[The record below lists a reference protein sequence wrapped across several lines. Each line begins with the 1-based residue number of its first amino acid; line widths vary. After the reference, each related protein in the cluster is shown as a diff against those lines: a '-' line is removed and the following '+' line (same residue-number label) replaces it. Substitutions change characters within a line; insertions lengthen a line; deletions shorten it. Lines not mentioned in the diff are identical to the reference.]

1 VTGSTSVPTDQ
12 DLVSASLRGD
22 RRAFGELVD
31 RYREGAV
38 SVVYRMTADANLAE
52 EAAQEAFIR
61 AWQRLYS
68 YKPQF
73 SFRSWIFSIA
83 VHTAQDALR
92 RPSKEVDID
101 RMPLEAPGGKPEV
114 ELEAKDR
121 RVLVQSAVLA
131 LSPACRGVLIL
142 REYEGLSYQEIAA
155 ALDIPIGTVMSRLN
169 YARSQLR
176 QTLAPLME
184 RL

>member
-1 VTGSTSVPTDQ
+1 MTGSIIVPTDQ
-12 DLVSASLRGD
+12 ELVSAALQGD
-22 RRAFGELVD
+22 RLAFGELVN

-38 SVVYRMTADANLAE
+38 AVVYRMTADSHLAD

-73 SFRSWIFSIA
+73 PFRSWIMSIA
-83 VHTAQDALR
+83 VHTALDALR
-92 RPSKEVDID
+92 SASKQVDID
-101 RMPLEAPGGKPEV
+101 QLPLEDPTGKPEA
-114 ELEAKDR
+114 ELEAKER
-121 RVLVQSAVLA
+121 RAFIQRAVLA
-131 LSPACRGVLIL
+131 LPPASRAVLIL
-142 REYEGLSYQEIAA
+142 REYEGLSYHEIAA

-176 QTLAPLME
+176 QALAPLIE
-184 RL
+184 GS